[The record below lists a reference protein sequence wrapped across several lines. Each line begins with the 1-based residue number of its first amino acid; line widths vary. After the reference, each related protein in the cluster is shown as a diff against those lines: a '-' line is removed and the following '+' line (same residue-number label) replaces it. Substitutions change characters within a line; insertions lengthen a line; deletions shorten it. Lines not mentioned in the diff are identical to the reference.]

1 MELSKVDK
9 MMQTVV
15 KRASYYRE
23 NPQRFA
29 RDFLQLSLKPFQEI
43 LLYEMMHEDAFFFVA
58 ARGLGKTY
66 TVSLFGVIRCIL
78 YPGTKLIAASYTFKQ
93 AKEIVLKITDDF
105 MQKSPLLR
113 NEISKVAIGQN
124 DCVVYFKNGSFIRVV
139 TATETSRGARS
150 NILIIDES
158 RLVSQRIIDTVLRP
172 MNAAPRQPGYL
183 NKPEYAHLQEMN
195 KEMYMSSAWYAA
207 SEMYEK
213 VKSYAANMLNPSFKY
228 FVCDLPYQLSI
239 KEGLLMRQQI
249 QNEFNEQT
257 FNPVSFSMEREGLFF
272 GASDNALFSIDDIN
286 KQRVIKDGLKPLDF
300 YKNNNLRVPEKQAGE
315 VRVLSVD
322 VALLASRKHNNDA
335 SAFMIHQGIPTGNN
349 NYTDNIVMLDTAEG
363 LVTDELGLE
372 VMRWY
377 YQYYCDYIALDT
389 NGVGVSICDYLMGD
403 RYDPIY
409 EQHYPALDCINDP
422 AMSERCKVKGAE
434 KVIYSIKATAKFNND
449 VCLAFRS
456 GIQNG
461 YINFLISDQD
471 CDEQLSKIRGYQ
483 KQTEYIKEKLRLPYV
498 QTSML
503 VNELI
508 NLTHEESNGLVRVK
522 ERSGMRKDRYSSAV
536 YGYWAIQEQNKKLKP
551 KTYTTERMVD
561 KLIIR
566 PPKHIGKY

>member
-1 MELSKVDK
+1 
-9 MMQTVV
+9 
-15 KRASYYRE
+15 
-23 NPQRFA
+23 
-29 RDFLQLSLKPFQEI
+29 
-43 LLYEMMHEDAFFFVA
+43 
-58 ARGLGKTY
+58 
-66 TVSLFGVIRCIL
+66 
-78 YPGTKLIAASYTFKQ
+78 
-93 AKEIVLKITDDF
+93 
-105 MQKSPLLR
+105 
-113 NEISKVAIGQN
+113 
-124 DCVVYFKNGSFIRVV
+124 
-139 TATETSRGARS
+139 
-150 NILIIDES
+150 
-158 RLVSQRIIDTVLRP
+158 

-377 YQYYCDYIALDT
+377 Y
-389 NGVGVSICDYLMGD
+389 
-403 RYDPIY
+403 
-409 EQHYPALDCINDP
+409 
-422 AMSERCKVKGAE
+422 
-434 KVIYSIKATAKFNND
+434 
-449 VCLAFRS
+449 
-456 GIQNG
+456 
-461 YINFLISDQD
+461 
-471 CDEQLSKIRGYQ
+471 
-483 KQTEYIKEKLRLPYV
+483 
-498 QTSML
+498 
-503 VNELI
+503 
-508 NLTHEESNGLVRVK
+508 
-522 ERSGMRKDRYSSAV
+522 
-536 YGYWAIQEQNKKLKP
+536 
-551 KTYTTERMVD
+551 
-561 KLIIR
+561 
-566 PPKHIGKY
+566 